1 MFAVL
6 VFASLIAL
14 ALPIVCLRQPL
25 LKVAATGAAMALA
38 VAAAP
43 HAHAHAVEVGFLAG
57 TVPALLYRE

>member
-43 HAHAHAVEVGFLAG
+43 HAHAAEEGLLAG
-57 TVPALLYRE
+57 TVPFLLYRE